1 MSYKIEKVLLLF
13 ERNENFLLFVVMT
26 LDICD
31 VCAEEWLYGAINKQ
45 FNYQDSP
52 LYVIKKEKG
61 EVVESE
67 DEEPSNKEPVS

>member
-1 MSYKIEKVLLLF
+1 
-13 ERNENFLLFVVMT
+13 MT